1 MSEESG
7 HERDIGMSAAAE
19 NRGPMPRCAMILAA
33 GLGERMRPLTEDRPK
48 PLIDVRGRSLI
59 ETILDRLEVAE
70 VPEAVINLYY
80 LGEMIEARLAGRER
94 PRIAFSR
101 EQTRLETGGGVREA
115 LPLLGTDPF
124 FAINGDVCWLD
135 GCTAAL
141 QRLAVAWSEAEM
153 DALLLLHPTVK
164 AVGYD
169 GPGDF
174 ILAPEGRLR
183 RRREREIAP
192 LVFSGIQMFHPRLFE
207 ATPEG
212 PFSLNL
218 VYDKAAEAGRLWGLR
233 HDGEWF
239 HIGTPDNLRDVE
251 DALHPLAEH
260 SGQR

>member
-1 MSEESG
+1 
-7 HERDIGMSAAAE
+7 MSAAAE
-19 NRGPMPRCAMILAA
+19 THGRMPRRAMILAA

-48 PLIDVRGRSLI
+48 PLIEVRGRSLI
-59 ETILDRLEVAE
+59 ETILDRLEGAG

-101 EQTRLETGGGVREA
+101 EAARLETGGGVRKA
-115 LPLLGTDPF
+115 LPLLGEAAF

-135 GCTAAL
+135 GCTTAL
-141 QRLAVAWSEAEM
+141 RRLAEAWDEAQM
-153 DALLLLHPTVK
+153 DALLLLHPTVY

-174 ILAPEGRLR
+174 ILMPEGRLR
-183 RRREREIAP
+183 RRREREVAP
-192 LVFSGIQMFHPRLFE
+192 LVFSGIQIFHPRLFE

-218 VYDKAAEAGRLWGLR
+218 VYDKAAEAERLWGLR

-239 HIGTPDNLRDVE
+239 HIGTPGNLRDVE
-251 DALHPLAEH
+251 DALHPLSEH
-260 SGQR
+260 SDQR

>member
-1 MSEESG
+1 
-7 HERDIGMSAAAE
+7 MSAAAE
-19 NRGPMPRCAMILAA
+19 TRNPMPRRAMILAA

-48 PLIDVRGRSLI
+48 PLIEVRGRSLI
-59 ETILDRLEVAE
+59 ETILDRLEVAG
-70 VPEAVINLYY
+70 VPEVVINLYY
-80 LGEMIEARLAGRER
+80 LGEMIEARLAERER
-94 PRIAFSR
+94 PRITFSR
-101 EQTRLETGGGVREA
+101 EAARLETGGGVRKA
-115 LPLLGTDPF
+115 LPLLGEDAF

-141 QRLAVAWSEAEM
+141 QRLAEAWNEAEM
-153 DALLLLHPTVK
+153 DALLLLHPTVR

-183 RRREREIAP
+183 RRREREVAP
-192 LVFSGIQMFHPRLFE
+192 LVFSGVQMVHPRLFE

-218 VYDKAAEAGRLWGLR
+218 LYDKAAEAERLWGLR

-239 HIGTPDNLRDVE
+239 HIGTPENLRDVE
-251 DALHPLAEH
+251 DALHPMSAH
-260 SGQR
+260 SDQR

>member
-1 MSEESG
+1 
-7 HERDIGMSAAAE
+7 MSAAAE
-19 NRGPMPRCAMILAA
+19 CHGPMPRRAMILAA

-48 PLIDVRGRSLI
+48 PLIEVRGRSLI
-59 ETILDRLEVAE
+59 ETILDRLEQAG

-101 EQTRLETGGGVREA
+101 EAARLETGGGVRKA
-115 LPLLGTDPF
+115 LPLLGADAF

-141 QRLAVAWSEAEM
+141 RRLAAAWNEAEM
-153 DALLLLHPTVK
+153 DALLLLHPTIH

-183 RRREREIAP
+183 RRREREVTP

-218 VYDKAAEAGRLWGLR
+218 VYDKAAEAERLWGLR

-239 HIGTPDNLRDVE
+239 HIGTPENLRDVE
-251 DALHPLAEH
+251 DALHPLSEH
-260 SGQR
+260 SDQR

>member
-1 MSEESG
+1 MSG
-7 HERDIGMSAAAE
+7 GAKTR
-19 NRGPMPRCAMILAA
+19 NPMPRHAMILAA

-48 PLIDVRGRSLI
+48 PLIEVRGRSLI
-59 ETILDRLEVAE
+59 ETILDRLEAAG
-70 VPEAVINLYY
+70 VPEVAINLYY
-80 LGEMIEARLAGRER
+80 LGEMIEARLAGRAR
-94 PRIAFSR
+94 PRIAYSR
-101 EQTRLETGGGVREA
+101 EESRLETGGGVRQA
-115 LPLLGTDPF
+115 LPLLGADAF

-141 QRLAVAWSEAEM
+141 QRLAEAWNETEM
-153 DALLLLHPTVK
+153 DALLLVQPTVR
-164 AVGYD
+164 AIGYD

-174 ILAPEGRLR
+174 ILGTEGRLR

-218 VYDKAAEAGRLWGLR
+218 LYDKAAETERLWGLR

-239 HIGTPDNLRDVE
+239 HIGTPENLRDVE